1 MLMEALRIGD
11 QEVEVVFKPIKNV
24 HLSVHPPTGRVRIA
38 APEHMSLDTIRL
50 FAISKL
56 GWIRKQQ
63 RSLNQQQRESP
74 REYLDRESHH
84 LWGQRYLLQLEHHDA
99 APRVSLD
106 HTRLILRIRE
116 DTPLSVREAALDG
129 WYREQVRSAAT
140 PLITKWQPIIGVQVA
155 RLFVRR
161 MKTRW
166 GSCNHRLRTIRL
178 NTDLAKKPP
187 ECLEYLIVHEM
198 VHIIE
203 PTHNDQFRQLMAR
216 FLPNWQHH
224 RNLLN
229 QLPLRHEE
237 WGY

>member
-1 MLMEALRIGD
+1 
-11 QEVEVVFKPIKNV
+11 V
-24 HLSVHPPTGRVRIA
+24 
-38 APEHMSLDTIRL
+38 
-50 FAISKL
+50 
-56 GWIRKQQ
+56 
-63 RSLNQQQRESP
+63 
-74 REYLDRESHH
+74 
-84 LWGQRYLLQLEHHDA
+84 EHHDA

-203 PTHNDQFRQLMAR
+203 PTHNDHFRQPMAR
-216 FLPNWQHH
+216 FMPNWQHH